1 MQAEA
6 EARGRGMG
14 WGWLRRWETLLAVI
28 LVVVIARNV
37 QLSPVFLNP
46 DNLLNL
52 FEVSIEKII
61 VALIMTFVII
71 NGEIDLSVASI
82 MGMSGCLFSWLL
94 TQGWVP
100 VPAILAALAL
110 GMVAGVF
117 NGYFSAYVGL
127 PSLVVTLAGLIS
139 YRGLAL
145 LMVEDRSVKNIP
157 QDFIS
162 LATNPSL
169 GPLSATLAV
178 FIVLF
183 IIAAI
188 VLHFTAF
195 GRHVYIIGNNKDA
208 ARFSGVD
215 VRRVKMT
222 LFVVSGVVSALAG
235 LFYAWRLGAVRSDL
249 AQGFELDIITMVL
262 LGGVSIFG
270 GSGTFVGVGL
280 SILIVLSLRNGMS
293 LDGVTG
299 NTQSA
304 VIGVLLIL
312 SVLVPNLAQEAQR
325 FLKQRGVV
333 KSST

>member
-1 MQAEA
+1 MKTSFS
-6 EARGRGMG
+6 
-14 WGWLRRWETLLAVI
+14 WLRRWEALLAII
-28 LVVVIARNV
+28 LVIVLIRNV
-37 QLSPVFLNP
+37 QLSPFFLQA

-61 VALIMTFVII
+61 VAMIMTFVII

-82 MGMSGCLFSWLL
+82 MGMCGCLFSYLL
-94 TQGWVP
+94 LQGWQEF
-100 VPAILAALAL
+100 PAIIASLLL
-110 GMVAGVF
+110 GVVAGAV
-117 NGYFSAYVGL
+117 NGFFTAYVGL

-139 YRGLAL
+139 YRGIAL
-145 LMVEDRSVKNIP
+145 LMIEDRSVKNIP
-157 QDFIS
+157 QHFIDLATQPTIGPIS
-162 LATNPSL
+162 L
-169 GPLSATLAV
+169 TLAV
-178 FIVLF
+178 FIVFF
-183 IIAAI
+183 IIAFV

-195 GRHVYIIGNNKDA
+195 GRHVFIIGNNKDA

-215 VRRVKMT
+215 VKRVKMT
-222 LFVVSGVVSALAG
+222 LFVVSGFVSALAG

-312 SVLVPNLAQEAQR
+312 SVLIPNLLQEANR
-325 FLKQRGVV
+325 FFKQRGSAVQ
-333 KSST
+333 SGS

>member
-1 MQAEA
+1 MTTGATQAARVPRGA
-6 EARGRGMG
+6 ESRF
-14 WGWLRRWETLLAVI
+14 GWLRRWESLLAVI
-28 LVVVIARNV
+28 LIVVLARNI

-46 DNLLNL
+46 ENLLNL

-82 MGMSGCLFSWLL
+82 MGLSGCLFAWLL
-94 TQGWVP
+94 LQGWTAL
-100 VPAILAALAL
+100 PAIVVCLLA
-110 GMVAGVF
+110 GVVAGLL
-117 NGYFSAYVGL
+117 NGYFTAYVGL

-139 YRGLAL
+139 FRGIAL
-145 LMVEDRSVKNIP
+145 LLVEDRSVKNVP
-157 QDFIS
+157 QPFID
-162 LATNPSL
+162 LATNPSV
-169 GPLSATLAV
+169 GPLSMTLAV
-178 FIVLF
+178 FIICF

-188 VLHFTAF
+188 VLHLTAF

-215 VRRVKMT
+215 VQRVKLT
-222 LFVVSGVVSALAG
+222 LFVVSGLVSALAG

-270 GSGTFVGVGL
+270 GSGTFAGVGL

-312 SVLVPNLAQEAQR
+312 SVLVPNLVQDAR
-325 FLKQRGVV
+325 RVLKL
-333 KSST
+333 K

>member
-1 MQAEA
+1 MNTSFS
-6 EARGRGMG
+6 
-14 WGWLRRWETLLAVI
+14 WLRRWESLLAII
-28 LVVVIARNV
+28 LVIVLVRNI
-37 QLSPVFLNP
+37 QLSPFFLQP

-61 VALIMTFVII
+61 VAMTMTFVII

-82 MGMSGCLFSWLL
+82 MGMCGCLFSVLL
-94 TQGWVP
+94 LNGWNE
-100 VPAILAALAL
+100 VPAIIAALLL
-110 GMVAGVF
+110 GIVAGLL
-117 NGYFSAYVGL
+117 NGFFTAYVGL

-139 YRGLAL
+139 YRGIAL
-145 LMVEDRSVKNIP
+145 LLVEDQSLKNIP
-157 QDFIS
+157 QHLINYATQPTIGPIS
-162 LATNPSL
+162 L
-169 GPLSATLAV
+169 TLAV
-178 FIVLF
+178 FFVFF
-183 IIAAI
+183 IIAFV

-195 GRHVYIIGNNKDA
+195 GRHVFIIGNNKDA

-215 VRRVKMT
+215 VKRVKMT
-222 LFVVSGVVSALAG
+222 LFVVSGFVSALAG

-293 LDGVTG
+293 LGGVTG

-304 VIGVLLIL
+304 IIGVLLIL
-312 SVLVPNLAQEAQR
+312 SVLIPNLLQEANR
-325 FLKQRGVV
+325 FRKQRGSAVQ
-333 KSST
+333 SGS

>member
-1 MQAEA
+1 MTTGATQAASAPRSA
-6 EARGRGMG
+6 ENHF
-14 WGWLRRWETLLAVI
+14 GWLRRWESLLAVI
-28 LVVVIARNV
+28 LIVVLARNI

-46 DNLLNL
+46 ENLLNL

-71 NGEIDLSVASI
+71 NGEIDLSVASV
-82 MGMSGCLFSWLL
+82 MGLSGCLFAWLL
-94 TQGWVP
+94 LQGWMP
-100 VPAILAALAL
+100 LPAIIACLVA
-110 GMVAGVF
+110 GMVAGLI
-117 NGYFSAYVGL
+117 NGYFTAYVGL

-139 YRGLAL
+139 FRGIAL
-145 LMVEDRSVKNIP
+145 LMVEDRSVKNVP
-157 QDFIS
+157 QAFID
-162 LATNPSL
+162 LATNPSV
-169 GPLSATLAV
+169 GPLSMTLAV
-178 FIVLF
+178 FIICFL
-183 IIAAI
+183 IAAI
-188 VLHFTAF
+188 VLHLTAF

-215 VRRVKMT
+215 VQRVKLT

-270 GSGTFVGVGL
+270 GSGTFAGVGL

-312 SVLVPNLAQEAQR
+312 SVLVPNLVQDAR
-325 FLKQRGVV
+325 RVLKV
-333 KSST
+333 KT